1 MRRGGRP
8 RAALAGAAMALWVL
22 PGGAA
27 AQSAETL
34 RLVGPQDGIAVVVE
48 RHRGYAAVPF
58 RVLEQIG
65 WTVSAARAGGEAQH
79 ARRTVRVRER
89 SPFFEW
95 DGALLQL
102 THEPYR
108 IGDELWVPL
117 QLLSD
122 FLPEHFPEDYRFE
135 TDPLTLRALS
145 AGAWST
151 PVPELAPAPRPPA
164 RTSPPVRVVVID
176 PGHGGADSGARG
188 PAGKREKD
196 VALALGLALAGEL
209 EWHPGLEVYLTR
221 SSDRQVPLWERGEWA
236 TGIKGDR
243 PGIFISIHA
252 NSGGE
257 LSARGFET
265 YFLSEARTE
274 HERRVAA
281 LENAPFLA
289 TAEADDPVTGDP
301 ALDFILRDLGNLDH
315 QHWSAL
321 LAELVQERIAPVHSG
336 PNRGVK
342 QAPLAVITNALMPSV
357 LLEVGFISNRA
368 EERLLAARE
377 FQTNAARAIA
387 SAVDDFFQRYPPG
400 ADEAFR

>member
-1 MRRGGRP
+1 VRRGGRP

-58 RVLEQIG
+58 RVLERIG

-79 ARRTVRVRER
+79 VRRTVRVRER

-122 FLPEHFPEDYRFE
+122 FLPERFPEDYRFE

-151 PVPELAPAPRPPA
+151 PVPELAPARRPA

-176 PGHGGADSGARG
+176 PGHGGADPGAHG
-188 PAGKREKD
+188 PAGTREKD

-209 EWHPGLEVYLTR
+209 EGHPRLKVYLTR

-257 LSARGFET
+257 LSTRGFET

-289 TAEADDPVTGDP
+289 TATADDLVTGDP